1 MSAQTSRPFFNSQIH
16 RNPLLYSQAG
26 SHQNHPKLI
35 CDGKLFRDPPWCH
48 DCHPFHR
55 AGPGLQNAI
64 LPGRFLRLRGEVL
77 EIAAHVA
84 ASLHLHRRLFGLN
97 REPCCRGTP
106 LGADESLLKIV
117 LLGVCG
123 TSSIFLRIMHLLHPF
138 TIYPVVFQDSGDLGL
153 QISWNISFGA
163 FMSPLSKSGS
173 PAHHLDSRWWSTLG
187 NPSKFWDV
195 KF

>member
-84 ASLHLHRRLFGLN
+84 ASLHLHRRLFGLTN
-97 REPCCRGTP
+97 KPCCRGTP
-106 LGADESLLKIV
+106 LASDEPLLKIV

-123 TSSIFLRIMHLLHPF
+123 TSSIFLRIMHLLLPF
-138 TIYPVVFQDSGDLGL
+138 TIPSGFPGFWRSWAENLLECIFWRLHVSPFQKWKPCS
-153 QISWNISFGA
+153 SFR
-163 FMSPLSKSGS
+163 F
-173 PAHHLDSRWWSTLG
+173 
-187 NPSKFWDV
+187 
-195 KF
+195 